1 MTPPA
6 VAKAAH
12 RGRRKN
18 IDLVERACAGCQAG
32 RFEPALRHAEKALAD
47 EASASAEA
55 YRWAAVALLGLE
67 RRAQA
72 IEMVG
77 RGLQR
82 FPEAP
87 NLLLMQGYFLSQDGR
102 QLEARIV
109 MEACLAR
116 APELVPAWV
125 SYSAILYAHTDFLAA
140 RNAAQRALE
149 LEPENIEGLLN
160 YANALK
166 ELGDVAESV
175 RVLMRI
181 SEIAPQ
187 TELHRSS
194 LLFTMLFDTSV
205 TALDLRREAQA
216 YATLL
221 ARKRPARKRRGS
233 LPVSG
238 RIRLGLLS
246 NDLYAH
252 ACAHFIL
259 PFLANLD
266 RDRFEVT
273 LFALNAHRDN
283 VSGKFELFADRFV
296 DLAGQSEAQI
306 VDAIDATG
314 LDILIDLGGY
324 TGVTP
329 VVYMNYG
336 LAPIQMAW
344 IGYPG
349 TSGLPAIHYR
359 ISDGV
364 SDPAGNEANYTEKL
378 LRAPVIAA
386 TYAPL
391 VNVPLNVYEPHYAVR
406 QTPALEAGAVTFGC
420 CINLA
425 KISERTLRL
434 WSAVL
439 AQCPGSR
446 LMVECNGLDKDEVR
460 RLLLGRMEQAGIDP
474 QRVICVPRARINQY
488 VLYNSIDI
496 VLDTAPMT
504 GGANTCDAL
513 WMGVPVVTLAGRAF
527 HERISAACVHAV
539 GLGGLACESEDAYV
553 ATAVELAGDVPGL
566 NALRLTLRSRFEQSA
581 LGDAASFCRWFEQQ
595 ATALVAGYRDVP
607 QVPARAGEGLFL
619 GGAWYPL
626 EQLVQLVMGH
636 LDRAEHEALSN
647 LLENIS
653 AKWNKHWLVAYALG
667 EMAYARGE
675 RERALDLL
683 IESAAQRKYS
693 LPLYRLLS
701 ARLDECGRDKQVL
714 DAFLRDS
721 FGIDLAYLDRQGV
734 PSRREIAGVAAEPQR
749 EAA

>member
-1 MTPPA
+1 MTHPV

-12 RGRRKN
+12 RGSRKHT
-18 IDLVERACAGCQAG
+18 DLAERARAGCLAG
-32 RFEPALRHAEKALAD
+32 RFEQALRHAEKALAD
-47 EASASAEA
+47 EASASSDA
-55 YRWAAVALLGLE
+55 YRWAAAALVGLG
-67 RRAQA
+67 RRPQA

-77 RGLQR
+77 RGLER
-82 FPEAP
+82 FPDSPE
-87 NLLLMQGYFLSQDGR
+87 LLLMQGCFLSEDGR
-102 QLEARIV
+102 QVEARVV
-109 MEACLAR
+109 MEACLER
-116 APELVPAWV
+116 APEMVPAWV
-125 SYSAILYAHTDFLAA
+125 SYSAVLYAHTDFLAA
-140 RNAAQRALE
+140 RNAAARALE
-149 LEPENIEGLLN
+149 LEPDNIEGLLN
-160 YANALK
+160 YANSLK
-166 ELGDVAESV
+166 ELGDVAESM

-181 SEIAPQ
+181 SKIAPEA
-187 TELHRSS
+187 ELHRCS
-194 LLFTMLFDTSV
+194 LLFTMLFETSV
-205 TALDLRREAQA
+205 TAMDLRREAQA
-216 YATLL
+216 YARLL
-221 ARKRPARKRRGS
+221 SRKRTGRKRRGAT
-233 LPVSG
+233 PVSG
-238 RIRLGLLS
+238 RIRLGMLS
-246 NDLYAH
+246 NDLYGH
-252 ACAHFIL
+252 ACAYFIL

-266 RDRFEVT
+266 RDRFEVE

-283 VSGKFELFADRFV
+283 VSEKFALYADRFV
-296 DLAGQSEAQI
+296 DLAGKSETQI
-306 VDAIDATG
+306 ADEIDAAG

-329 VVYMNYG
+329 VTYMSYG
-336 LAPIQMAW
+336 LAPIQMTW

-349 TSGLPAIHYR
+349 TTGLPAIHYR
-359 ISDGV
+359 ISDGI

-391 VNVPLNVYEPHYAVR
+391 VNVPLSVYEPHYAVR
-406 QTPALEAGAVTFGC
+406 QTPALEAGFVTFGC

-425 KISERTLRL
+425 KISERTLGL

-439 AQCPGSR
+439 ARCPGSR
-446 LMVECNGLDKDEVR
+446 LMVECNGLDKDEVKQ
-460 RLLLGRMEQAGIDP
+460 LLLARMEQAGIDP
-474 QRVICVPRARINQY
+474 QRVVCVPRSRVNQY
-488 VLYNSIDI
+488 VLYNSFDI

-581 LGDAASFCRWFEQQ
+581 LGDAAPFCRWFEQQ
-595 ATALVAGYRDVP
+595 ATALVAEYRDVP